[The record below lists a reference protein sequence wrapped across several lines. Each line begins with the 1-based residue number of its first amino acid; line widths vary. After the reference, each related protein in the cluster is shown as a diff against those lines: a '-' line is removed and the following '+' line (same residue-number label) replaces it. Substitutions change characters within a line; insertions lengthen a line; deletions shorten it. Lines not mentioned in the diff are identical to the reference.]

1 MSEFVI
7 KKASKRQKKLRIAF
21 QSASGA
27 GKTMSAL
34 RTARGLAE
42 DPRILVADTENGSS
56 ELYSDMFDFDI
67 VDVVEPFSPEKYVGL
82 IRLAESEGYDVIIFD
97 TLTPLWTGK
106 GGFMSIKEAFV
117 KSGGYNDF
125 TSWNPTNELYD
136 AFIKEF
142 IAAKVHII
150 ATMRS
155 KAEYSISK
163 DNTGKMKI
171 DKLGTTPQFR
181 PGVDFEFTTVFALGK
196 DNYCQVDKDRS
207 RLFAGHPPFVAD
219 EETGRKLIQWLN
231 EGGDPND
238 GIVQR
243 TVEVETP
250 VLTHHVAAKK
260 AKPRRVIDEDVPVD
274 VELF

>member
-7 KKASKRQKKLRIAF
+7 KRASRSRAKLRIAF

-34 RTARGLAE
+34 RVARGLGE
-42 DPRILVADTENGSS
+42 NPKILVADTENESS
-56 ELYSDMFDFDI
+56 GLYSDMFDFDA
-67 VDVVEPFSPEKYVGL
+67 VDVTEPYSPEKYVAL
-82 IRLAESEGYDVIIFD
+82 IRLAEQEGYDVLIFD

-106 GGFMSIKEAFV
+106 GGFMSIKDAFV
-117 KSGGYNDF
+117 KSGSYNDF

-155 KAEYSISK
+155 KAEYSVGK
-163 DNTGKMKI
+163 DNTGKMTI
-171 DKLGTTPQFR
+171 NKLGTTPQFR

-231 EGGDPND
+231 EGGDPNSENTH
-238 GIVQR
+238 R
-243 TVEVETP
+243 TVEVDTP
-250 VLTHHVAAKK
+250 VLTHHVASKK
-260 AKPRRVIDEDVPVD
+260 SKPKRTIDEETPTD